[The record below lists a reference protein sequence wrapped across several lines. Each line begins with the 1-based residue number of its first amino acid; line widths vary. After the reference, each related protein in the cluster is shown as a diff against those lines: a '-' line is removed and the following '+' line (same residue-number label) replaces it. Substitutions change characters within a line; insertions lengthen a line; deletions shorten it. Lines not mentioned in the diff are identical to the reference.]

1 MVSDPHFL
9 WWALLF
15 DGWLTTDAPNGYGR
29 GRGNGY
35 GRGNGDGYGRGNG
48 DGYGYGSGYG
58 GGYGGGRGR
67 RTYGQ

>member
-15 DGWLTTDAPNGYGR
+15 DGWLTTDALN
-29 GRGNGY
+29 
-35 GRGNGDGYGRGNG
+35 
-48 DGYGYGSGYG
+48 GYGYGGYG
-58 GGYGGGRGR
+58 GGYGNGKGR